1 MAAASGRDLTVLELN
16 TRVRELFR
24 TVYPYPIWLR
34 GTLAGRIQAN
44 SRGHTYFQLVDNTDS
59 ASRPQASIDCV
70 LFAGARTVVQRDFA
84 RAGMVFDPSEGIDV
98 RILGRVDIWP
108 QSGRFQFVVEAFD
121 PGSFGASSE
130 TRLRE
135 LLAKLAREGLVER
148 NRSLPFPALPLR
160 IGLVSA
166 PGSAALEDFL
176 TTLRESG
183 YPFEVLLHPAQMQGA
198 ETMRTVVEAM
208 SRLALEPSLDVLV
221 ITRGG
226 GSATDLSWFDSEP
239 IGRAIAAFPAPV
251 VSGIGHEVDFTL
263 PDFIAHTRAKTPTHA
278 ASILVDRL
286 ADAAQS
292 IDDAARDMA
301 ASSLPR
307 LRSEGHRIRAA
318 ASMLAS
324 GVSVFSRS
332 VSGALDRNE
341 AWLRAA
347 SGRSTSRAGR
357 ELERMAARL
366 GPPGCLVRFPE
377 RGLSLDDC
385 SRRLR
390 AACGALIDVSRRR
403 LDALSALVAAREPA
417 RMLEMGW
424 AIVTDGEGRLLTS
437 ASCVEAGDR
446 VGIRLRDGRISARAV
461 EVDMDGAS

>member
-1 MAAASGRDLTVLELN
+1 MAAAPGRDLSVLELN
-16 TRVRELFR
+16 TRVRELFQ
-24 TVYPYPIWLR
+24 TVFPYPVWLR
-34 GTLAGRIQAN
+34 GTLAGRLQTN
-44 SRGHTYFQLVDNTDS
+44 SRGHTYFQLVENSDA

-84 RAGMVFDPSEGIDV
+84 RAGMVFDPSGGIEV

-121 PGSFGASSE
+121 PESFCSSAE
-130 TRLRE
+130 TRLKE
-135 LLAKLAREGLVER
+135 LVARLTREGLAGR
-148 NRSLPFPALPLR
+148 NRALPFPPLPLR
-160 IGLVSA
+160 IGLISA
-166 PGSAALEDFL
+166 PGSAALEDFV

-183 YPFEVLLHPAQMQGA
+183 YPFEVLFHPAQMQGA
-198 ETMRTVVEAM
+198 ETMKTVVEAM
-208 SRLALEPSLDVLV
+208 SRLALVPDLDALV

-278 ASILVDRL
+278 ASILVDRV

-292 IDDAARDMA
+292 IDDAARDIA

-318 ASMLAS
+318 ASMLLS
-324 GVSVFSRS
+324 GVSLYSRN
-332 VSGALDRNE
+332 VSGTLDRNE

-347 SGRSTSRAGR
+347 SGRSASRALR
-357 ELERMAARL
+357 DIDRIASRL
-366 GPPGCLVRFPE
+366 GPPGCLARFPE
-377 RGLSLDDC
+377 RGLSLDNC
-385 SRRLR
+385 SWRLR
-390 AACGALIDVSRRR
+390 AASSVMIEVSRRR
-403 LDALSALVAAREPA
+403 LDALSALVAAREPS
-417 RMLEMGW
+417 RMLAMGW
-424 AIVTDGEGRLLTS
+424 AVATDGAGRLLGS
-437 ASCVEAGDR
+437 ASRVQAGDR
-446 VGIRLRDGRISARAV
+446 IGIRLRDGRISAKAIDV
-461 EVDMDGAS
+461 ELDG